1 MLLPFIGGM
10 LAGNS
15 VHAELAPQT
24 DRLLFNIFMG
34 TALAVSAL
42 PVIVRIIEDL
52 KMLHWPSFLPSLPL
66 PFLPMWQAGGFWLW
80 TAYLPRLK
88 ENLIRCGRIWRS

>member
-52 KMLHWPSFLPSLPL
+52 KMLHLPSFLRHYRCHS
-66 PFLPMWQAGGFWLW
+66 
-80 TAYLPRLK
+80 Y
-88 ENLIRCGRIWRS
+88 RCGRLGDFGFGQRICRG